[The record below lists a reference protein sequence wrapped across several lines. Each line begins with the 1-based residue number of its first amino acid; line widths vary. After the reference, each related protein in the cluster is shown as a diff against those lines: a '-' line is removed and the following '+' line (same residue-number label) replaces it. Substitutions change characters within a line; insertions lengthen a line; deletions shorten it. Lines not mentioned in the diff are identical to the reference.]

1 MAKRAN
7 GEGTICKRK
16 NGLWMTAVIIGRDS
30 ETGKPVR
37 KYCYGKTKGEV
48 QQKKDALLERSKGPV
63 FIDADKITVGQWV
76 EKWLTIY
83 ARASVRGN
91 TYIGYRSVVNNHIL
105 PLLGEIKLQKL
116 RGIDIQN
123 MVNTIKDNGG
133 GPRLAELTFAV
144 LRAALN
150 KAFNEEILH
159 RLPFRTVSLPKKKRR
174 KEFVPLSS
182 TEWAHLFTTAEADEE
197 MYTALSLEWATGIS
211 RSELLGLKWI
221 DFNFTT
227 DSVSIQRAVII
238 TDNGLEL
245 DDTKTTARQRVLP
258 LPEVTILEI
267 KQHQAHQTATIA
279 AHKADGLPWENND
292 LVFPNSFGKLQDPR
306 NWSKR
311 FQRLVKTAGL
321 AITFHKLRHDH
332 ASRLSANDFG
342 IKDAQYRLGHSTTQ
356 MLLNVYTH
364 RISGGQ
370 EQIASW
376 LNSSFPVAPINHET
390 PLH

>member
-16 NGLWMTAVIIGRDS
+16 DGLWMTAVIIGRDI
-30 ETGKPVR
+30 ETGKPIR

-48 QQKKDALLERSKGPV
+48 QQKRDALLEQSKGPV

-105 PLLGEIKLQKL
+105 PLLGQIKLQKL

-150 KAFNEEILH
+150 TAFNEEILH
-159 RLPFRTVSLPKKKRR
+159 RLPFKTVSLPKKKRR

-182 TEWAHLFTTAEADEE
+182 AEWARLFTTAEADAE
-197 MYTALSLEWATGIS
+197 MYAALSLEWATGIS
-211 RSELLGLKWI
+211 RSELLGLKGL

-258 LPEVTILEI
+258 LPEITILQV
-267 KQHQAHQTATIA
+267 KQHLAQLAATIA
-279 AHKADGLPWENND
+279 AHKLNGQPWEDNN
-292 LVFPNSFGKLQDPR
+292 LVFPNSLGKLQDPR
-306 NWSKR
+306 NWSRK
-311 FQRLVKTAGL
+311 FKRLVKAAGVNV
-321 AITFHKLRHDH
+321 TFHKLRHDH
-332 ASRLSANDFG
+332 ASRLSANG
-342 IKDAQYRLGHSTTQ
+342 VSIKDAQYRLGHSTTQ

-364 RISGGQ
+364 RITGGQ

-376 LNSSFPVAPINHET
+376 LNSSFPVAPITHET
-390 PLH
+390 PLN

>member
-16 NGLWMTAVIIGRDS
+16 DGLWMTAVIIGRDA

-133 GPRLAELTFAV
+133 GPRLAELAFSV
-144 LRAALN
+144 LRIALN

-159 RLPFRTVSLPKKKRR
+159 RLPFKTVSLPKKRR
-174 KEFVPLSS
+174 KEFVPLHS
-182 TEWAHLFTTAEADEE
+182 TEWARLFTTAEADAE
-197 MYTALSLEWATGIS
+197 MYTALLLEWATGIS

-238 TDNGLEL
+238 TDNGLML
-245 DDTKTTARQRVLP
+245 DDTKTIARQRVLP
-258 LPEVTILEI
+258 LPEITILQI
-267 KQHQAHQTATIA
+267 KQHQAHQTAAIA
-279 AHKADGLPWENND
+279 ANKAAGLPWEDND
-292 LVFPNSFGKLQDPR
+292 LVFPDPFGKLQDPR
-306 NWSKR
+306 SWSKR
-311 FQRLVKTAGL
+311 FQRLAKAAGVN
-321 AITFHKLRHDH
+321 ITFHKLRHDH
-332 ASRLSANDFG
+332 ASRLSANG
-342 IKDAQYRLGHSTTQ
+342 VSIKDAQYRLGHSTTQ

-370 EQIASW
+370 EKIASW
-376 LNSSFPVAPINHET
+376 LNSSFPVAPVNHET
-390 PLH
+390 PLQ

>member
-16 NGLWMTAVIIGRDS
+16 DGLWMTAVIIGRDA

-48 QQKKDALLERSKGPV
+48 QQKKDTLLERSKGPV

-133 GPRLAELTFAV
+133 GPRLAELTFSV
-144 LRAALN
+144 LRIALN

-182 TEWAHLFTTAEADEE
+182 LEWAHLFTTAEADAE

-221 DFNFTT
+221 DFNFIT

-258 LPEVTILEI
+258 LPEITILQV
-267 KQHQAHQTATIA
+267 KQHQAHQTAAIVA
-279 AHKADGLPWENND
+279 SKADGLPREDND
-292 LVFPNSFGKLQDPR
+292 LVFPNSLGKLQDPR

-370 EQIASW
+370 EKIASW
-376 LNSSFPVAPINHET
+376 LNSSFPVASINHET
-390 PLH
+390 PLQ

>member
-16 NGLWMTAVIIGRDS
+16 DGLWMTAVIIGRDAA
-30 ETGKPVR
+30 TGKPIR

-105 PLLGEIKLQKL
+105 PLLSEIKLQKL

-123 MVNTIKDNGG
+123 MVNHIKDNGG
-133 GPRLAELTFAV
+133 GPRLAELAFSV
-144 LRAALN
+144 LRIALN

-159 RLPFRTVSLPKKKRR
+159 RLPFKTVSLPKKRR

-182 TEWAHLFTTAEADEE
+182 TEWARLFTAAETDAE

-221 DFNFTT
+221 DFNFTA

-258 LPEVTILEI
+258 LPEVTILQM
-267 KQHQAHQTATIA
+267 KQHQKRQIA
-279 AHKADGLPWENND
+279 FIDASGPSWENND
-292 LVFPNSFGKLQDPR
+292 LVFPDFCGKLQDPR
-306 NWSKR
+306 NWSKKFMR
-311 FQRLVKTAGL
+311 MAKRAGID
-321 AITFHKLRHDH
+321 ITFHKLRHDH
-332 ASRLSANDFG
+332 ASRLSANG
-342 IKDAQYRLGHSTTQ
+342 TSIKDAQYRLGHSTTQ

-370 EQIASW
+370 EKIASW
-376 LNSSFPVAPINHET
+376 LNSSFPAAPINHET

>member
-16 NGLWMTAVIIGRDS
+16 DGLWMTAVIIGRDI
-30 ETGKPVR
+30 ETGKPIR

-48 QQKKDALLERSKGPV
+48 QQKRDALLEQSKGPV

-105 PLLGEIKLQKL
+105 PLLGQIKLQKL

-133 GPRLAELTFAV
+133 GPRLAELAFAV

-159 RLPFRTVSLPKKKRR
+159 RLPFKTVSLPKKKHR

-182 TEWAHLFTTAEADEE
+182 AEWARLFTAAEADAA
-197 MYTALSLEWATGIS
+197 MYAALSLEWATGIS
-211 RSELLGLKWI
+211 RSELLGLKGI

-227 DSVSIQRAVII
+227 DSVSIQRALII

-245 DDTKTTARQRVLP
+245 DDTKTAARQRVLP
-258 LPEVTILEI
+258 LPEVTILQV
-267 KQHQAHQTATIA
+267 KQHLAQLAATIA
-279 AHKADGLPWENND
+279 AHQINGQPWEDNN
-292 LVFPNSFGKLQDPR
+292 LVFPNSLGKLQDPR
-306 NWSKR
+306 NWSKQ
-311 FQRLVKTAGL
+311 FKRLAKAAGVNV
-321 AITFHKLRHDH
+321 TFHKLRHDH
-332 ASRLSANDFG
+332 ASRLSANG
-342 IKDAQYRLGHSTTQ
+342 VSIKDAQYRLGHSTTQ

-364 RISGGQ
+364 RITGGQ

-376 LNSSFPVAPINHET
+376 LNSSFPVAPITHET
-390 PLH
+390 PLN